1 MESYGYSTDDLV
13 FQWAKESPIQV
24 KEDLVIPRY
33 KMEKTETDDCTK
45 VYSTG
50 RGVPSCQ
57 SRIRQRSKNYE
68 LTLLRK

>member
-50 RGVPSCQ
+50 
-57 SRIRQRSKNYE
+57 
-68 LTLLRK
+68 

>member
-1 MESYGYSTDDLV
+1 MKTSWSILDKVCGFKMESYGYSTDDLV

-50 RGVPSCQ
+50 
-57 SRIRQRSKNYE
+57 
-68 LTLLRK
+68 